1 MGTQV
6 YNFLE
11 YPSNLIDPNQVM
23 SRLIRF
29 LTALHLLLFAQAI
42 QSALPLATPDGGELP
57 SLAPMLQEVLPAVVN
72 ISTRSKVRTTA
83 NPLMQD
89 PFFRRFFNLPQQ
101 SRPSSSLGS
110 GVIVDAANGYVITN
124 HHVIDKADEI
134 IVTTK
139 DGHKLDARLVGSDT
153 ASDVAIIQVAGDHLA
168 EITLG
173 VSEEMRVGDFV
184 VAIGSPFGLS
194 HTVTSGIVSA
204 LGRSGLGIEGYEDFI
219 QTDASINPGNS
230 GGALV
235 NLRGELIGINTAILS
250 RGGGSVGIGL
260 SIPVDMVKS
269 LMDQLLEHGEVKRGL
284 LGVRMQDL
292 TPPLASAIGIAGKK
306 GALISEVIPDSAADE
321 VGLREGDVI
330 VLFNQSAVENSAD
343 LRNAV
348 GLVRP
353 GMEAE
358 MEYYRDGVRESA
370 TVRIQAFKEAASP
383 DSHVISRLH
392 GAKFKNASPDGKTKQ
407 GVVVIGITA
416 GSPAESTGL
425 KENDIIVGIN
435 QQAVNNLDDMKR
447 ITASA
452 ADRLA
457 ITLTRNEST
466 LLLVIQ

>member
-1 MGTQV
+1 
-6 YNFLE
+6 
-11 YPSNLIDPNQVM
+11 M
-23 SRLIRF
+23 SRFIRF
-29 LTALHLLLFAQAI
+29 LAVLHLLLFSQAI

-153 ASDVAIIQVAGDHLA
+153 ASDVAIIQVDSDHLA
-168 EITLG
+168 EIILG
-173 VSEEMRVGDFV
+173 VSEELRVGDFV

-330 VLFNQSAVENSAD
+330 VLFNQSAVESSAD

-370 TVRIQAFKEAASP
+370 TVRIQAFKESASP
-383 DSHVISRLH
+383 DSHVISRLQ
-392 GAKFKNASPDGKTKQ
+392 GAKFKNVSPDGKIKR

-435 QQAVNNLDDMKR
+435 QQAINNLDDMKR

-452 ADRLA
+452 AGRLA
-457 ITLTRNEST
+457 ITLIRNDST

>member
-1 MGTQV
+1 
-6 YNFLE
+6 
-11 YPSNLIDPNQVM
+11 M
-23 SRLIRF
+23 SRFIRF
-29 LTALHLLLFAQAI
+29 LAALHLLFFAQTV
-42 QSALPLATPDGGELP
+42 QPALPIPSNGGELP

-72 ISTRSKVRTTA
+72 ISTRSKVRTTV

-89 PFFRRFFNLPQQ
+89 PFFRRFFNLPRQQ
-101 SRPSSSLGS
+101 PRPGSSLGS
-110 GVIVDAANGYVITN
+110 GVIVDAKNGYVITN
-124 HHVIDKADEI
+124 HHVIDQADKI
-134 IVTTK
+134 IITTK
-139 DGHKLDARLVGSDT
+139 DGRELDAELVGSDT
-153 ASDVAIIQVAGDHLA
+153 ASDVAVVKVDSDHLS
-168 EITLG
+168 EISLG
-173 VSEEMRVGDFV
+173 ISEELRVGDFV
-184 VAIGSPFGLS
+184 VAIGNPFGLN

-269 LMDQLLEHGEVKRGL
+269 LMGQLLEHGEVKRGL

-292 TPPLASAIGIAGKK
+292 TPPLANAIGIAGKK
-306 GALISEVIPDSAADE
+306 GALISEVIPDSAAEE

-330 VLFNQSAVENSAD
+330 VLFNQSPVENSVD

-358 MEYYRDGVRESA
+358 VEYYRDGARKSA
-370 TVRIQAFKEAASP
+370 TVRIKAFREEASP
-383 DSHVISRLH
+383 DAHVISRLH
-392 GAKFKNASPDGKTKQ
+392 GAKFKNVAPGAKISQ
-407 GVVVIGITA
+407 GVAVVEITP

-425 KENDIIVGIN
+425 RENDIIVSIN
-435 QQAVNNLDDMKR
+435 QQAVSNLDDMKR

-452 ADRLA
+452 TGRLA
-457 ITLTRNEST
+457 MTLIRNEST